1 MKIVVTTDKPLRT
14 LKYNVLPRNVPIEI
28 DDRLA
33 MFYITRGEAI
43 RYETKEAIDRPSKA
57 VGEEPPLS
65 ALPAGQA
72 LPQTTA
78 NELESGGKKRGRK
91 KKEV

>member
-65 ALPAGQA
+65 ALPAAQA
-72 LPQTTA
+72 SPQMTSSSSET
-78 NELESGGKKRGRK
+78 GVKRRGRK
-91 KKEV
+91 KQS